1 MALFSRLKE
10 SLKGV
15 REKWSG
21 GISKLFTAKKFDG
34 NFWDSLEEQLIKG
47 DTGLDFTE
55 EILDFL
61 KSEAKNKNIKTP
73 AELKNIFVEKITG
86 ELNSVAGMGKSFDL
100 SKKPL
105 ILLMIGVNGSGK
117 TTSAG
122 KLAAMYKSQGR
133 KVIMA
138 AADTFRAAAVEQLKV
153 WGERSGVRVIAQG
166 QGSDPA
172 AVAFD
177 AWKAAES
184 SSSDV
189 LIVDTA
195 GRLHDKHNL
204 MEELKKIHRIL
215 LREAGAERLET
226 VLVLDAVLGQNS
238 VAQAETFNNIIP
250 VSSIILTKYDNTA
263 KGGVVLSIA
272 KKLKVPV
279 RYIGLGEGAEDLNNF
294 DAGEFANA
302 LMDLTDLTETE
313 KTS

>member
-1 MALFSRLKE
+1 MAIFAKLRE
-10 SLKGV
+10 RLKGV

-21 GISKLFTAKKFDG
+21 GIARLFSSGKIDPQ
-34 NFWDSLEEQLIKG
+34 FWDDLEEQLIMG
-47 DTGLDFTE
+47 DAGLDFTE
-55 EILDFL
+55 ETIDFL
-61 KSEAKNKNIKTP
+61 KSEAKKKTP
-73 AELKNIFVEKITG
+73 AELR
-86 ELNSVAGMGKSFDL
+86 ELFTRRVVDELRAVDGMGQPFAVKA
-100 SKKPL
+100 KPL
-105 ILLMIGVNGSGK
+105 VLLMIGVNGSGK

-122 KLAAMYKSQGR
+122 KLAMMFKHQ
-133 KVIMA
+133 KKTVILA

-184 SSSDV
+184 SGADV

-204 MEELKKIHRIL
+204 MEELRKIHRVL
-215 LREAGAERLET
+215 LREAGEDRLET

-238 VAQAETFNNIIP
+238 AAQAETFNSIIP

-263 KGGVVLSIA
+263 KGGVVISIA
-272 KKLKVPV
+272 RKLRIPV
-279 RYIGLGEGAEDLNNF
+279 RYIGLGEGEDDLDTF
-294 DAGEFANA
+294 SPEDFANA
-302 LMDLTDLTETE
+302 LMNSEQ
-313 KTS
+313 S